1 VTNYDYVITSVRPF
15 EDILVFGIKPR
26 EKKDDPNQLEI
37 TLLCLDARSSDIS
50 AQALHAMNFFFSGH
64 EDHMI
69 WIGEFGE
76 AEKKERY
83 VCLEM
88 KGETEPEDI
97 WDLIRQLL
105 IPD

>member
-1 VTNYDYVITSVRPF
+1 VISYDYVITSIKPF

-26 EKKDDPNQLEI
+26 EKKDDPNQDEI
-37 TLLCLDARSSDIS
+37 TLLCLDARSNDTS
-50 AQALHAMNFFFSGH
+50 AEALHSMNFFFSDQ
-64 EDHMI
+64 EDHLI

-83 VCLEM
+83 ICLEM
-88 KGETEPEDI
+88 KEETEPEDK